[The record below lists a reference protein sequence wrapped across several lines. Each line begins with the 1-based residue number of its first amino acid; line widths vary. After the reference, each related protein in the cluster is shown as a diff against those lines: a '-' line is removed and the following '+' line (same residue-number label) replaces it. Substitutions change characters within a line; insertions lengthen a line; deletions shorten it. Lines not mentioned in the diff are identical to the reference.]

1 MAPRREAYPNADVVR
16 QQFHGIAIALS
27 DTRLLLRLSLA
38 HLHLNAPYLGIREQR
53 EDGTLRLQ
61 LTGELDLASVS
72 VLENR
77 LERLRAENQSVR
89 LDFSRLDF
97 MDSTG
102 IHLLIS
108 AFNQARADGWQ
119 FEVDPDVSPQVE
131 QLFKLTDVERINAA
145 PG

>member
-1 MAPRREAYPNADVVR
+1 
-16 QQFHGIAIALS
+16 
-27 DTRLLLRLSLA
+27 LR
-38 HLHLNAPYLGIREQR
+38 
-53 EDGTLRLQ
+53 

-77 LERLRAENQSVR
+77 LERLRAEKQSVR
-89 LDFSRLDF
+89 LDCSSLGF

-119 FEVDPDVSPQVE
+119 FEVDPDLSPQVE
-131 QLFKLTDVERINAA
+131 QLFKLTDVERITAA
-145 PG
+145 TG

>member
-1 MAPRREAYPNADVVR
+1 MR
-16 QQFHGIAIALS
+16 
-27 DTRLLLRLSLA
+27 
-38 HLHLNAPYLGIREQR
+38 
-53 EDGTLRLQ
+53 

-77 LERLRAENQSVR
+77 LERLRAEKQSVR
-89 LDFSRLDF
+89 LDCSSLGF

-119 FEVDPDVSPQVE
+119 FEVDPDLSPQVE
-131 QLFKLTDVERINAA
+131 QLFKLTDVERITAA
-145 PG
+145 TG